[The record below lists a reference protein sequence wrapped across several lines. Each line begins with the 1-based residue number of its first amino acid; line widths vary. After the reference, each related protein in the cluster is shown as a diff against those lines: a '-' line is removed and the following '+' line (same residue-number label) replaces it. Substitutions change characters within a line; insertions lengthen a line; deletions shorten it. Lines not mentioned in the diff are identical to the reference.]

1 MNPLPNT
8 PWHAEAL
15 VLHALLRASLRILG
29 PCAMACSLLALLCLL
44 GGMTT
49 PGVASAGW
57 LAVLLA
63 GFCER
68 YLALRLALDETLFR
82 QLGTQQLADLP
93 ALDQALAQLGLRAA
107 AAVPRD
113 WPSRRQGAKRLWQ
126 GYVLL
131 VVLQVCAVIVIVFFQ
146 VV

>member
-1 MNPLPNT
+1 MKPLPDAS
-8 PWHAEAL
+8 WQAEAL
-15 VLHALLRASLRILG
+15 VLHALLRASLRSLG
-29 PCAMACSLLALLCLL
+29 PCAMACSLLALWWLSRGL
-44 GGMTT
+44 GT
-49 PGVASAGW
+49 PGAASAGW
-57 LAVLLA
+57 LAVLVA
-63 GFCER
+63 GLCER

-93 ALDQALAQLGLRAA
+93 ALDQALARLGLRAA
-107 AAVPRD
+107 AGVPRD

-131 VVLQVCAVIVIVFFQ
+131 VVLQVLAVIVIVFFE